1 MIGNSKTNHCP
12 LPFEERKD
20 AMLNHIYKVV
30 WNRTRA
36 SWQVVSELANNNG
49 RAKSLRRQNRRERKN
64 QSGIVNYESE
74 NCPLTQGKY
83 RKKHIVKALRVCS
96 LVLMLHS
103 VYTVPAYAALS
114 LTETAPDTDDI
125 NINEKFSYTIGVGDD
140 KTTYSSNSQ
149 SSGGSYTIP
158 ITLDSGSTWRPLDS
172 TSSLSAMNLV
182 MNSGSTIDLAYKYSA
197 GNNYTEDNVP
207 TGRKFWEITTTGS
220 RMPARKLTIT
230 NGSFG
235 DNITFRL
242 NLGTKNSQLKSDGTY
257 AASKGYSDAVYL
269 SSPTLINTDPEAT
282 VNVNVEY
289 ILNKNFGAGNT
300 TNFSWDTVTDKMLK
314 GKVAGI
320 FGIYDTNIDKFNV
333 TGTATNQ
340 VDGALNKYI
349 ISTELKLDEEDTSN
363 GTIYKDY
370 SVYWTAQQQ
379 DFLSQ
384 GAYSAANAALSTRNL
399 WRIEDGLFWKRGDD
413 RRFTDRSIAQDDFS
427 DRESVWANTWRGKY
441 SYDGVQ
447 DSRFGQTYSGIQ
459 VGYDKLRDRDLFGGK
474 VYTGLFVSKMTSDA
488 DFYAQNTGDVTYN
501 SGKGDLNSTS
511 FGAYML
517 WAGNKGHYL
526 DTMLRWGNIDNS
538 YTYTDSFGDSYQKDF
553 TAKTYGLG
561 IRYGLRIDK
570 GNGWHVEPQVG
581 ISYGV
586 MRSFDFRLTN
596 GLKYAQDKMD
606 MLIGRAGLSVSK
618 SYGGGNRAGEAYIKL
633 SANHDFMNGG
643 HAMMYAMQN
652 SSTSSLN
659 EVVLDS
665 QRVDTLAGKDTW
677 YDVTLGGR
685 FKLGGSRDGWLEV
698 NKSFG
703 GKVNTDW
710 QVNGGIAWRWGGPT
724 KRKQAGSVNAELPY
738 PLPNITAM
746 STTAMNTAQAGT
758 AAGTGDPGNL
768 PASEAYSP
776 SAAAT
781 ADNAHNSANTSEPI
795 ATGGIA
801 AGTDRTVVQQPGE
814 LEEFTLAPLVIEAA
828 RPDWE
833 KKLSPG
839 TSSVIDVP
847 KYTGEQKTLADLLQ
861 TVPGVYID
869 KLSGGGTG
877 HYTTVRIRGSSA
889 SQVNIYMDG
898 VLINTGSEAAVNLEN
913 LNIDNV
919 ERIEVY
925 RGYIPA
931 RFAGAAMGGAI
942 NIVTKKP
949 DKTNGKVS
957 YGLRSFGGQKL
968 NLETTSPLGDGSL
981 LLAANHEEA
990 TGDFKYYK
998 PYVSYNND
1006 SLTYPRDRWRQ
1017 NNGYKD
1023 NNILAKWQDDNWFV
1037 KLNYIDNK
1045 THTPQ
1050 AVGSYLADL
1059 PEQYWPAS
1067 FSTVQRTMQGSTV
1080 DTEKTELSFGRRQH
1094 TGNVEWGW
1102 KLGAIHQ
1109 NKKASWMRYGNGNRD
1124 FVFGGNTFR
1133 NDIYNASIDGTWK
1146 MGESHLLEFLATA
1159 SKETMKVKFDAD
1171 QYSSTAWK
1179 TSFENLFLPKYDLSN
1194 YYFQLQDTMK
1204 LDDSGSLTFTPL
1216 VRAQKS
1222 DIGID
1227 VKDGAGWLY
1236 SYNLSL
1242 KKKWSDQWTTWATYG
1257 TYHRLPSWYEVFGD
1271 GVNLVSKWY
1280 EFNSVS
1286 KWSPETYAEHGKNWD
1301 IAVNRTGKLFGTDND
1316 TTLTYFH
1323 RASKNLLT
1331 TVFNPL
1337 TGATWYANYGAGNI
1351 RGVELSNNM
1360 HWKKFDFVL
1369 SATWQDSK
1377 ITKGYTPY
1385 RNMSNAAWEGQ
1396 PFPWT
1401 PEWTFNARLDYRF
1414 PGDKFSVFG
1423 EYNWTDDLS
1432 WYNGSGERA
1441 YYEAMGLFNIG
1452 MKYSFDKQ
1460 FKLIGGIN
1468 DIANK
1473 GPKQKYMYENLS
1485 SSGMIGNVAYPQ
1497 QGRTYYMTIEY
1508 SF

>member
-1 MIGNSKTNHCP
+1 M
-12 LPFEERKD
+12 R
-20 AMLNHIYKVV
+20 
-30 WNRTRA
+30 
-36 SWQVVSELANNNG
+36 
-49 RAKSLRRQNRRERKN
+49 
-64 QSGIVNYESE
+64 
-74 NCPLTQGKY
+74 GKY
-83 RKKHIVKALRVCS
+83 RKKRMAKALKVCS
-96 LVLMLHS
+96 LAFMLHII
-103 VYTVPAYAALS
+103 YTMPGYAALQ
-114 LTETAPDTDDI
+114 LTEIAPSSDDI
-125 NINEKFSYTIGVGDD
+125 NINSKSSYTIGAGDA
-140 KTTYSSNSQ
+140 KTTYSSGSQ
-149 SSGGSYTIP
+149 SAGGSYTIP
-158 ITLDSGSTWRPLDS
+158 ITLNSGSTWRPLDS
-172 TSSLSAMNLV
+172 TSSLSATNLV

-197 GNNYTEDNVP
+197 GNDYTKDNVP

-220 RMPARKLTIT
+220 RMPARTLTIT

-235 DNITFRL
+235 DNVTFRL

-269 SSPTLINTDPEAT
+269 MSPTLIDKDSEAM

-300 TNFSWDTVTDKMLK
+300 TGFSWDAVTDTMLR
-314 GKVAGI
+314 GKVEGV

-333 TGTATNQ
+333 IGTATNQ

-363 GTIYKDY
+363 GTTYRDY

-384 GAYSAANAALSTRNL
+384 GAYSAANAALATRNL

-413 RRFTDRSIAQDDFS
+413 RRFTDSSIAPDDFS

-441 SYDGVQ
+441 TYDGVQ
-447 DSRFGQTYSGIQ
+447 NSRFGQTYNGLQ
-459 VGYDKLRDRDLFGGK
+459 VGYDKLRNRELLGGK
-474 VYTGLFVSKMTSDA
+474 VYNGLFFSKMTSDA
-488 DFYAQNTGDVTYN
+488 DFSAQNAGGADYN
-501 SGKGDLNSTS
+501 SGKGDLDSTGL
-511 FGAYML
+511 GAYAL
-517 WAGNKGHYL
+517 WVGNKGHYL
-526 DTMLRWGNIDNS
+526 DTMVRWGTINNT

-561 IRYGLRIDK
+561 ARYGLRMDK
-570 GNGWHVEPQVG
+570 GNGWYLEPEAG
-581 ISYGV
+581 LSYGV
-586 MRSFDFRLTN
+586 MRSFDFRLSN
-596 GLKYAQDKMD
+596 GLKYGQDQTD
-606 MLIGRAGLSVSK
+606 MLLGRAGLSVGK
-618 SYGGGNRAGEAYIKL
+618 RYGQGEHTGEAYLKL
-633 SANHDFMNGG
+633 SANHDFLDNGN
-643 HAMMYAMQN
+643 AMMYAMQN

-659 EVVLDS
+659 EVVLAS
-665 QRVDTLAGKDTW
+665 QKADNLAGKDTW
-677 YDVTLGGR
+677 YDVTLGSH
-685 FKLGGSRDGWLEV
+685 FKLGDSRDGWLEV

-703 GKVNTDW
+703 GQVNTDW
-710 QVNGGIAWRWGGPT
+710 QLNGGVSWRWGGPAQT
-724 KRKQAGSVNAELPY
+724 DKAVDRTFRKSGGLNLNQPANGSATEVNAELPSQVA
-738 PLPNITAM
+738 P
-746 STTAMNTAQAGT
+746 T
-758 AAGTGDPGNL
+758 AANSVVTTHTSQVAPGNGAAPDQPASDTEKTVAADGTGSL
-768 PASEAYSP
+768 E
-776 SAAAT
+776 AAA
-781 ADNAHNSANTSEPI
+781 APP
-795 ATGGIA
+795 
-801 AGTDRTVVQQPGE
+801 PGDTK
-814 LEEFTLAPLVIEAA
+814 EFTFAPLVVEAA

-839 TSSVIDVP
+839 TVSVIDVP
-847 KYTGEQKTLADLLQ
+847 KYKGEQKTLADLLQ

-877 HYTTVRIRGSSA
+877 HYTTARIRGSSA
-889 SQVNIYMDG
+889 SQVNIYIDG
-898 VLINTGSEAAVNLEN
+898 VLVNTGSEQAVNLEN

-942 NIVTKKP
+942 NIITKKP
-949 DKTNGKVS
+949 DKTDSKLS
-957 YGLRSFGGQKL
+957 YGLRSFGGQKV
-968 NLETTSPLGDGSL
+968 NLETTAPVGDGSL
-981 LLAANHEEA
+981 LFAVNHEEA
-990 TGDFKYYK
+990 TGDFKYHK
-998 PYVSYNND
+998 VLSQDDVTGWEPLPGGGFGVKSTLP
-1006 SLTYPRDRWRQ
+1006 LTRWRQ
-1017 NNGYKD
+1017 NNGYED

-1037 KLNYIDNK
+1037 KLNYINNK

-1067 FSTVQRTMQGSTV
+1067 FSTAQRTMRDSTV
-1080 DTEKTELSFGRRQH
+1080 DTEKTELSFGRRQQ
-1094 TGNVEWGW
+1094 TGQVEWGW
-1102 KLGAIHQ
+1102 KLGTVHQ
-1109 NKKASWMRYGNGNRD
+1109 DKQALWMRYANGNRD
-1124 FVFGGNTFR
+1124 FVLGGNTFR
-1133 NDIYNASIDGTWK
+1133 NDTYNASIDGTWK
-1146 MGESHLLEFLATA
+1146 MGEHHLLEFLTTA
-1159 SKETMKVKFDAD
+1159 SKETMKVNFDFD

-1179 TSFENLFLPKYDLSN
+1179 KSFEHLFLPKYNLSN

-1204 LDDSGSLTFTPL
+1204 LDDAGSLTFTPL
-1216 VRAQKS
+1216 VRAQKA

-1227 VKDGAGWLY
+1227 VKDGEGWLY
-1236 SYNLSL
+1236 SYNLGL
-1242 KKKWSDQWTTWATYG
+1242 KKKLNDQWTTWATYG

-1280 EFNSVS
+1280 EFNSAS

-1301 IAVNRTGKLFGTDND
+1301 VSVNRTGKLFGTDND

-1323 RASKNLLT
+1323 RQSENLLT

-1351 RGVELSNNM
+1351 RGVELSNKL
-1360 HWKKFDFVL
+1360 HWRRYDFTL
-1369 SATWQDSK
+1369 SATWQDSL

-1385 RNMSNAAWEGQ
+1385 ANMSNAAWEGQ

-1414 PGDKFSVFG
+1414 PGDKLSVFG

-1441 YYEAMGLFNIG
+1441 YYEALGLFNIG

-1460 FKLIGGIN
+1460 FKLIAGIN

-1473 GPKQKYMYENLS
+1473 GPEQQYLYES
-1485 SSGMIGNVAYPQ
+1485 HSGNGTLGNVAYPQ
-1497 QGRTYYMTIEY
+1497 QGRTYYMTMEY